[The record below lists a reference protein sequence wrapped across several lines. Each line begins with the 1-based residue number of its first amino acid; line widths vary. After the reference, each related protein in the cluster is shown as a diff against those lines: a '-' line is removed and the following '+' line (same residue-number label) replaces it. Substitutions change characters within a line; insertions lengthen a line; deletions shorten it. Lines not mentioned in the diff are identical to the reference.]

1 MKAERVFSTP
11 DDGYHYYFG
20 YYDKS
25 PLSADGHRH
34 LALRVEF
41 IDKLPDANDEA
52 AIGYFDLR
60 KNEPVFEQV
69 ATTRTFNWQQGAMLQ
84 WMGPDHDST
93 IIFNDLVD
101 GRFVA
106 RVINIDTGL
115 ERQLPMAIYA
125 IDSAGR
131 YAYCVD
137 IERHYWCRRGYSYDG
152 VVNPNKD
159 RPVVPG
165 DGIFRM
171 ALCTGEVDRIIAIET
186 VNAIKPRDSMHE
198 GYNYLEHVMVSPS
211 GGKIAFLHR
220 WRNYGG
226 IYTRL
231 YVTNSDGSDILLLN
245 DSGRMSHF
253 CWRTDEELFGWGGL
267 VNPVNALRRY
277 RSFAKY
283 VVAPLLPIYKRLVR
297 GDSIKGNTRV
307 SAAVSGDGYIC
318 FQLNS
323 LFARRAGISE
333 LTKDGHPSFHPQRR
347 HIGITDTYPDAEH
360 CCHLIALDLNSG
372 YAETLDI
379 LKSIPQYDESPLRCD
394 LHPKWSYNG
403 DFVSIDT
410 MQEHRR
416 GIYLYRITI

>member
-25 PLSADGHRH
+25 PLSADSYRH
-34 LALRVEF
+34 LALRVDF
-41 IDKLPDANDEA
+41 LDKLPDAGDEA
-52 AIGYFDLR
+52 TIGFFDLR
-60 KNEPVFEQV
+60 QDKPTFVQV
-69 ATTRTFNWQQGAMLQ
+69 ATTRPFNWQQGAMLQ
-84 WMGPDHDST
+84 WLGPDHNSK

-106 RVINIDTGL
+106 RIIDIDTGH
-115 ERQLPMAIYA
+115 ERELPMAIYA
-125 IDSAGR
+125 LDPAGR

-137 IERHYWCRRGYSYDG
+137 NERHYWCRRGYSYDG
-152 VVNPNKD
+152 VVNPDKD
-159 RPVVPG
+159 RPVVEG

-171 ALCTGEVDRIIAIET
+171 DLSSGEVKRIVAIET

-226 IYTRL
+226 IYARL
-231 YVTNSDGSDILLLN
+231 YVANSDGSDICLLN

-253 CWRTDEELFGWGGL
+253 CWRTDDELFGWGGL
-267 VNPVNALRRY
+267 ANPVNALRRY

-283 VVAPLLPIYKRLVR
+283 VVAPLLPLYKRLVR
-297 GDSIKGNTRV
+297 GDSVKGNTRL
-307 SAAVSGDGYIC
+307 SAAVSGDGYIR
-318 FQLNS
+318 FS
-323 LFARRAGISE
+323 ADGSSARRAGIPE
-333 LTKDGHPSFHPQRR
+333 LTKDGHPSFHPQNRQ
-347 HIGITDTYPDAEH
+347 IGITDTYPGTEH
-360 CCHLIALDLNSG
+360 RCHLIALDLEAG
-372 YAETLDI
+372 HAENLDTLD
-379 LKSIPQYDESPLRCD
+379 SIPEYDESPLRCD
-394 LHPKWSYNG
+394 LHPKWSYDG

-410 MQEHRR
+410 MHERRR